1 MRALFVTLFI
11 ISCNFAV
18 AQEQIYFNK
27 NYPLEWEYDANNMV
41 IVDSTY
47 YLSGNIARTTP
58 ECEYNLYGYHITKI
72 RWDGERD
79 TTKIY
84 DECNKANHIG
94 WQGSLVYNNYI
105 STCGLKYYNDTMS
118 SIFFSSFDIVLD
130 TLNSYN
136 LMPNTLTKRALG
148 LFVDKSNLN
157 IIYGGIDST
166 YNEQTE
172 LPDTTYSKALFIKV
186 NNIGNIILSKS
197 FSWGNISD
205 GCWSILTRGIPDYQ
219 NNYYFIGVSRD
230 LSTNKKPI
238 ILKTDSLG
246 NEEWVHAY
254 GSNTYS
260 NPRFMDIIETR
271 DSSILL
277 CGAYAIADGGAGIY
291 PYHGWLL
298 KLNPDGTSV
307 WNKKYRIPT
316 MDDHPEDTIY
326 AYFKAVTELSNGNI
340 AVAANTRMTPASS
353 RMNPSLYV
361 MNSVG
366 DTLFSKHYIYP
377 VGFSEQAT
385 GNLYVN
391 AIEETYDSGLA
402 ISGYGEFRAYDSVDN
417 NWYYDQRIFLIKTDS
432 LGNDSL
438 SYISEPQAN
447 PISRYELE
455 VYPNPGSNQLY
466 INLPANFP
474 GGDMQ
479 IINQQGQIVN
489 TIHLPRHEHSP
500 AEINVSSYPPGHYL
514 IQIKTNGNY
523 FYGKFMKN

>member
-277 CGAYAIADGGAGIY
+277 CGAFTYGETFGGLY
-291 PYHGWLL
+291 PYDGWLL
-298 KLNPDGTSV
+298 KLNPDGTTV
-307 WNKKYRIPT
+307 WNRKYREHT
-316 MDDHPEDTIY
+316 VNNSDWRDTIY
-326 AYFKAVTELSNGNI
+326 CEFVSITELDDGGLAAIARVRSSECLGREFKIYRMDSDGNVI
-340 AVAANTRMTPASS
+340 WDR
-353 RMNPSLYV
+353 
-361 MNSVG
+361 
-366 DTLFSKHYIYP
+366 LFTEFPECNHRYYP
-377 VGFSEQAT
+377 
-385 GNLYVN
+385 N
-391 AIEETYDSGLA
+391 AIKQTTDKGFA
-402 ISGYGEFRAYDSVDN
+402 VSGYMDHSVWTDSDG
-417 NWYYDQRIFLIKTDS
+417 WITSQRIFLIKTDS

-438 SYISEPQAN
+438 SYISEPQPT

-455 VYPNPGSNQLY
+455 VYPNPVSNQLH
-466 INLPANFP
+466 IKLPSHFT

-479 IINQQGQIVN
+479 LINQQGQIAN
-489 TIHLPRHEHSP
+489 TIHLPRHEQSP

>member
-1 MRALFVTLFI
+1 MRFFFI
-11 ISCNFAV
+11 LMLVVFCFSAGG
-18 AQEQIYFNK
+18 QEQIYFN
-27 NYPLEWEYDANNMV
+27 NDYPLEWEYDANSMV
-41 IVDSTY
+41 IIDSTY

-72 RWDGERD
+72 HWDGERD

-277 CGAYAIADGGAGIY
+277 CGAFTYGETFGGLY
-291 PYHGWLL
+291 PYDGWLL
-298 KLNPDGTSV
+298 KLNPDGTTV
-307 WNKKYRIPT
+307 WNRKYREHT
-316 MDDHPEDTIY
+316 VNNSDWRDTIY
-326 AYFKAVTELSNGNI
+326 CEFVSITELDDGGLAAI
-340 AVAANTRMTPASS
+340 ARVRSTDCPCKDFKLY
-353 RMNPSLYV
+353 RMNSF
-361 MNSVG
+361 G
-366 DTLFSKHYIYP
+366 DTLWTKAFSSYP
-377 VGFSEQAT
+377 DGNILYYPNSILQTADGGF
-385 GNLYVN
+385 
-391 AIEETYDSGLA
+391 A
-402 ISGYGEFRAYDSVDN
+402 ISGYEDYYEWSDSSGWVSS
-417 NWYYDQRIFLIKTDS
+417 QRIFLIKTDS

-438 SYISEPQAN
+438 VHISEPQAT
-447 PISRYELE
+447 PISSYELE
-455 VYPNPGSNQLY
+455 VYPNPVGRQLH

-479 IINQQGQIVN
+479 LINQQGQIVN
-489 TIHLPRHEHSP
+489 TIHLPRHKQSP
-500 AEINVSSYPPGHYL
+500 AEVNVSSYPPGHYL
-514 IQIKTNGNY
+514 LQIKARGYNY
-523 FYGKFMKN
+523 YGRFVKN

>member
-118 SIFFSSFDIVLD
+118 SIFFSTFHIVLD

-148 LFVDKSNLN
+148 LFVDKNNLH

-166 YNEQTE
+166 YNEQTG

-186 NNIGNIILSKS
+186 DNIGNIILSKS

-271 DSSILL
+271 DSSILV
-277 CGAYAIADGGAGIY
+277 CGAFTYGETFGGLY
-291 PYHGWLL
+291 PYDGWLL
-298 KLNPDGTSV
+298 KLNPDGTTV
-307 WNKKYRIPT
+307 WNRKYREHT
-316 MDDHPEDTIY
+316 VNNSDWRDTIY
-326 AYFKAVTELSNGNI
+326 CEFVSITELDDGGLAAI
-340 AVAANTRMTPASS
+340 ARVRSTDCPCKDFKLY
-353 RMNPSLYV
+353 RMNSF
-361 MNSVG
+361 G
-366 DTLFSKHYIYP
+366 DTLWTKAFSSYP
-377 VGFSEQAT
+377 DGNILYYPNSILQTADGGF
-385 GNLYVN
+385 
-391 AIEETYDSGLA
+391 A
-402 ISGYGEFRAYDSVDN
+402 ISGYEDYYEWSDSSGWVSS
-417 NWYYDQRIFLIKTDS
+417 QRIFLIKTDS

-438 SYISEPQAN
+438 VHISEPQAT
-447 PISRYELE
+447 PISSYELE
-455 VYPNPGSNQLY
+455 VYPNPVGRQLH

-479 IINQQGQIVN
+479 LINQQGQIAN
-489 TIHLPRHEHSP
+489 TIHLPRHEQSP